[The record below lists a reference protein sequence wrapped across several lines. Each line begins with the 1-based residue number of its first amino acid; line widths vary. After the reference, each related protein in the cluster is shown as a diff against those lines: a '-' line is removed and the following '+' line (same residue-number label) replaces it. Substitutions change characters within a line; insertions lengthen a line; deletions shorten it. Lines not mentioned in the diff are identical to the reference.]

1 MTDKQFMTD
10 LQVKSTDICKQVFLS
25 ILPLYA
31 KSARKDIRKGYF
43 TVDEGF
49 AGCGSAALN
58 AAIKIARQ
66 WLEY

>member
-1 MTDKQFMTD
+1 MTNEQFMID
-10 LQVKSTDICKQVFLS
+10 IQVKSTDICKQVFLS
-25 ILPLYA
+25 ILPSYVE
-31 KSARKDIRKGYF
+31 SARKNILEGYV